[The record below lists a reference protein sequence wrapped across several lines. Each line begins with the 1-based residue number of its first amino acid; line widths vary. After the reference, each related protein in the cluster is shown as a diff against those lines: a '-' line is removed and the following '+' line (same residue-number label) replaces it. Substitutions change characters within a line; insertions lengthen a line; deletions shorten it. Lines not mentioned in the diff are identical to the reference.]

1 MRRGRI
7 IPTTVTYERDGNI
20 ALIQLTGFNSATTD
34 ELHPGARQG
43 AQGDR
48 PRPARASSSTCA
60 PTAAACSTRP
70 LSVAEVFIGD
80 GVIFSTQGRHPD
92 SQRTYRSDS
101 SRTDRRLPMVVLVN
115 GNSASAA
122 EIVAA
127 ALQDR
132 GRAAVV
138 GTTSYGKGTVQT
150 VIRLPNEGELIL
162 TWSRLMAPS
171 GYTWNEQGVMP
182 NICTAKVTDIS
193 TAGPDLGR
201 CQPSRCCSAGM
212 PSAIPATQE
221 VVSLRK
227 ICPPGEEIAERD
239 VDIASRLLQRSDA
252 VCPCRGDR
260 LDRPGRRAS
269 SGSGAHD
276 AALGA

>member
-1 MRRGRI
+1 M
-7 IPTTVTYERDGNI
+7 
-20 ALIQLTGFNSATTD
+20 
-34 ELHPGARQG
+34 
-43 AQGDR
+43 
-48 PRPARASSSTCA
+48 
-60 PTAAACSTRP
+60 
-70 LSVAEVFIGD
+70 
-80 GVIFSTQGRHPD
+80 
-92 SQRTYRSDS
+92 
-101 SRTDRRLPMVVLVN
+101 LVN

-193 TAGPDLGR
+193 ALGPASVDAN
-201 CQPSRCCSAGM
+201 QARCCSAGM
-212 PSAIPATQE
+212 PSAIPAT
-221 VVSLRK
+221 RK
-227 ICPPGEEIAERD
+227 SSTCA
-239 VDIASRLLQRSDA
+239 RSA
-252 VCPCRGDR
+252 
-260 LDRPGRRAS
+260 RRARIRPS
-269 SGSGAHD
+269 ATSISPPAC
-276 AALGA
+276 